1 MKPLPPR
8 GTRVNHA
15 HRQETLCAAAA
26 DLPLPPMGAQ
36 RRFQLET
43 VTMVRTGQEHVRL
56 ARAMVIT
63 IVVTVVDQDPLRLTP
78 KTAVATVVDQDL
90 SRLTSRVVVAVTIV
104 VDQDLLRLTPK
115 TAVAVAEARVV
126 RPALGLTLTTRDRG
140 RPHAPDGSLDRHR
153 LVGAGPTH
161 VHPVVTGHGHDRPR
175 GHGRIHVR
183 DRGLTH
189 VPGRGPTHAHGRDH
203 TRAAAATPLTHA
215 RRLHAAAG
223 LVGTRASVAV
233 PLPLAA
239 GDPAK
244 SSARLSLTTLAAL
257 SPLSIS
263 PTFLAT
269 MVK

>member
-1 MKPLPPR
+1 M
-8 GTRVNHA
+8 
-15 HRQETLCAAAA
+15 
-26 DLPLPPMGAQ
+26 
-36 RRFQLET
+36 
-43 VTMVRTGQEHVRL
+43 
-56 ARAMVIT
+56 
-63 IVVTVVDQDPLRLTP
+63 
-78 KTAVATVVDQDL
+78 
-90 SRLTSRVVVAVTIV
+90 
-104 VDQDLLRLTPK
+104 
-115 TAVAVAEARVV
+115 V

-175 GHGRIHVR
+175 GHGRIHVH

>member
-1 MKPLPPR
+1 
-8 GTRVNHA
+8 
-15 HRQETLCAAAA
+15 
-26 DLPLPPMGAQ
+26 
-36 RRFQLET
+36 
-43 VTMVRTGQEHVRL
+43 MVRTGQEHVRL

-90 SRLTSRVVVAVTIV
+90 LH
-104 VDQDLLRLTPK
+104 LTPK

-175 GHGRIHVR
+175 GHGRIHVH

>member
-26 DLPLPPMGAQ
+26 AADRPLPPVGAQ

-43 VTMVRTGQEHVRL
+43 VTMARTGQEHVRL

-63 IVVTVVDQDPLRLTP
+63 IAVTVVDQDPLRLTP

-90 SRLTSRVVVAVTIV
+90 LH
-104 VDQDLLRLTPK
+104 LTPK

-175 GHGRIHVR
+175 GHGRIHVH